1 VPDALEV
8 AADRVRQADSLV
20 PEHPGDLLERQTQPP
35 QRNDPV
41 KATHILLV
49 IQPVARLCPLGRD
62 EQAQVV

>member
-8 AADRVRQADSLV
+8 TADRVRLADSLV
-20 PEHPGDLLERQTQPP
+20 PEHPGDLLAANQPP

>member
-8 AADRVRQADSLV
+8 TADRVRQADSLV

-49 IQPVARLCPLGRD
+49 I
-62 EQAQVV
+62 